1 MDSSSA
7 TSTTPTLTKSS
18 GSSSSGASGS
28 GTGLSAPPPA
38 SGSPLPAVPGAA
50 AATDGEN
57 ETVKSLRR
65 LGIRAPKPYDPK
77 REPNFDAWLSRVVF
91 HMAVSKIPDD
101 RRTASLLLLF
111 DTESFEAASHL
122 GIQDDTDFDIAK
134 AKLKAY
140 FAITETPEELKERL
154 GLRRQEVGESI
165 EAFARDIKL
174 IGHRAY
180 AGKDT
185 EMLEDIM
192 INVFIRGLR
201 DESSRER
208 VLLKSPKTL
217 TEAAQYA
224 RFSEAATRVAKHTPA
239 SSTTT
244 TNAINP
250 RGVSYGDHRHYG
262 GRNHPQQ
269 TPRNNGV
276 KNAPWQ
282 FGRGGGPQNNHGGF
296 PSKNSAFSK
305 VPQRGNGQNT
315 QGRRAG
321 NCFNCGKQGHY
332 ARECRSA
339 RATDRAPQQNGP
351 RNNYNNN
358 YKNNFRNKQFTHK
371 VSAIAEDNDAVV
383 DEDTEEG
390 AVGYTSNNINTV
402 PTCGVNKSPYHD
414 SRKLAGVPG
423 QINNNS
429 CPLILVDS

>member
-1 MDSSSA
+1 MVQVARQHHRHHLLGPRRQED
-7 TSTTPTLTKSS
+7 
-18 GSSSSGASGS
+18 
-28 GTGLSAPPPA
+28 PA
-38 SGSPLPAVPGAA
+38 AA
-50 AATDGEN
+50 AATDGED

-101 RRTASLLLLF
+101 KRTSSLLLLF
-111 DTESFEAASHL
+111 DTDSFEAASHL
-122 GIQDDTDFDIAK
+122 GIADNTDFETAK

-180 AGKDT
+180 AGKDP
-185 EMLEDIM
+185 ELLEDIM

-250 RGVSYGDHRHYG
+250 RGVSYGDHKHYG

-269 TPRNNGV
+269 PPRNNGV
-276 KNAPWQ
+276 RGAPWQ
-282 FGRGGGPQNNHGGF
+282 FGRGGGQNNNNGGI

-305 VPQRGNGQNT
+305 VPQRGNGQNAP
-315 QGRRAG
+315 GRRAG
-321 NCFNCGKQGHY
+321 NCFNCGKLGHY

-339 RATDRAPQQNGP
+339 RATGRAPQQNGP
-351 RNNYNNN
+351 RQQLQQQLQ
-358 YKNNFRNKQFTHK
+358 KQLQK
-371 VSAIAEDNDAVV
+371 QAVYSQSVSNR
-383 DEDTEEG
+383 G
-390 AVGYTSNNINTV
+390 
-402 PTCGVNKSPYHD
+402 
-414 SRKLAGVPG
+414 G
-423 QINNNS
+423 Q
-429 CPLILVDS
+429 